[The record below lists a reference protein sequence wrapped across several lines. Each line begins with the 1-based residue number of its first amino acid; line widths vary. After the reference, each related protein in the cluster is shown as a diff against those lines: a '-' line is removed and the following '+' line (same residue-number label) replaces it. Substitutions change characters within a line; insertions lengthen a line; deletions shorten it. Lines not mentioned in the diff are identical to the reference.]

1 MSRDAWVE
9 NIARR
14 PSARPRLVS
23 STNLLRQTLV
33 RTSSLPNSLIARA
46 ARAFSRKYASAW
58 AATRRPRRET
68 SIAARRR
75 PAVAARLIAA
85 KTITTAAIDGTASSM
100 TTTIATDMT
109 PSSSACSSCAVTSD
123 WIVSTERLRLRM
135 SALWCL
141 RKKRADL
148 RCRARTKRSFSS

>member
-1 MSRDAWVE
+1 M
-9 NIARR
+9 
-14 PSARPRLVS
+14 
-23 STNLLRQTLV
+23 
-33 RTSSLPNSLIARA
+33 
-46 ARAFSRKYASAW
+46 
-58 AATRRPRRET
+58 
-68 SIAARRR
+68 
-75 PAVAARLIAA
+75 AARLIAA

-135 SALWCL
+135 SALWWL